1 MFPRRRIVSLTIA
14 LCLARWAIAAL
25 AGADS
30 SWQPA
35 TFGRT
40 RPLSPRGGTTGF
52 VRVPNEALGVAWTN
66 RCSPNR
72 FALRQNLLNGS
83 GLALGDY
90 DGDGLCDVYF
100 CNREGANAL
109 YRNLGNWQFTN
120 VTDAAGVAATHL
132 ISSGALFADFDGD
145 GRLDLHVTSFQGPD
159 ALYLNRGDGTFTNVI
174 ATAGVATAGGATS
187 STAADLDGD
196 GDLDLYVCRFAVEA
210 LLRDGSLVTTRMVNG
225 KPVVTGRAG
234 KRLRIQNG
242 KLYESGEPDGLF
254 FNQGDGRFVAANW
267 TERFSDE
274 TGKPLAEAPT
284 DLGFAAQLRDLNSD
298 GFPDLYV
305 CNDFQTP
312 DRIWINDG
320 RGHFRALPTAAI
332 RNMSHASMGVDFADL
347 DRDGRLDYYTVEMLP
362 REHPRHLS
370 HLVRGM
376 DAELRH
382 PREVLERDAFPRSV
396 LGHQRSDGTYAEI
409 AWYSHTA
416 TSDWSWN
423 PLFVDV
429 DLDGFEDLLI
439 SGGYGQ
445 DVNHL
450 DLAGGGGRGD
460 SRSVEAAPEKR
471 STLFPP
477 LDLQVLALRNRGD
490 LTFEEVSVAW
500 GFQERFVL
508 PAMALA
514 DLDNDGDL
522 DAVGNVFNGSPVF
535 YRNDST
541 APRIAVRLV
550 GAAPNTGGVG
560 ARVRLLGGPV
570 KVQEQEM
577 LAGGRYLATD
587 QGQRTFAAVGPGPFK
602 VEVRWRSGRLTTAE
616 VTPNQLVELHET
628 SASALPVPA
637 SPPSP
642 PPAEP
647 WFVEVALPKE
657 FAHTDPPS
665 EEMLRQPL
673 LPWRQGF
680 QGPGLSWWDS
690 DGDGQEELWLGNG
703 RGGVVR
709 GVGFTRTPLH
719 PPVATLRPALSPPLA
734 DDAQGLL
741 GLNLGEGRR
750 SLWVA
755 ISTFERG
762 QTSGPTA
769 LRFTADTN
777 SPSVQAG
784 TPLVHGPPNPG
795 PLAAG
800 DLDGDGD
807 LDLFVGGR
815 PGAGRYPE
823 AADAVIFR
831 NDDGEFHADPAA
843 SQPFRGLG
851 IATAALITDLDQD
864 GRPEIVVACEWGALR
879 VFSRTD
885 STWVERTAALGL
897 DRFRGLWQTL
907 EAGDFDGDGRLDLV
921 AGNWGLN
928 SYHQRTPKG
937 PWSLAFGDFDGDGR
951 ISIIESYF
959 EPTLGLV
966 APMRHREILAPE
978 LPWLIATFPKHADY
992 ARASLD
998 QVLGEH
1004 ASQASRVEATT
1015 LASMVLLNRGDHF
1028 ESVPL
1033 PREAQWTPI
1042 SSFAVADFDG
1052 DGDLDLVAAQNFFDV
1067 RDEDDRFDAGRGLLL
1082 LNDGAAR
1089 WRVVPAEESGIL
1101 ELGEQRGTATA
1112 DVDGDGRVDLAL
1124 AVNGGPARLW
1134 QNHHATPGIRLRFD
1148 AGPMNPE
1155 GIGTQFRVLDVQG
1168 AGPLQEVRAGGG
1180 RFSQSSARPVV
1191 GHRGAA
1197 RELWVRFPGQAPRT
1211 FPLPASLAEAV
1222 VSVARGLEPRR

>member
-1 MFPRRRIVSLTIA
+1 MSLTIA
-14 LCLARWAIAAL
+14 LCLAPWAIPRL
-25 AGADS
+25 SGADS
-30 SWQPA
+30 AWHTAS
-35 TFGRT
+35 FGRT
-40 RPLSPRGGTTGF
+40 RSLSPSGGAAGF
-52 VRVPNEALGVAWTN
+52 VRVANADLGIAWTN
-66 RCSPNR
+66 LCSANR

-109 YRNLGNWQFTN
+109 YRNLGHWHFTN
-120 VTDAAGVAATHL
+120 VTEAAGVAATHL
-132 ISSGALFADFDGD
+132 TSSGALFADLNGD

-174 ATAGVATAGGATS
+174 ASAGIGTTGGATS

-242 KLYESGEPDGLF
+242 KLYESGEPDVLF
-254 FNQGDGRFVAANW
+254 LNQGDGRFVAANW
-267 TERFSDE
+267 NERFTDE
-274 TGKPLAEAPT
+274 FGQPLAEAPA
-284 DLGFAAQLRDLNSD
+284 DLGFAAQLRDINGD

-312 DRIWINDG
+312 DQIWINDG
-320 RGHFRALPTAAI
+320 HAHFRALSTATV
-332 RNMSHASMGVDFADL
+332 RNMSYASMGVDFADL

-362 REHPRHLS
+362 QEHTRHLS

-382 PREVLERDAFPRSV
+382 PRDVLQRDAFPRSV

-409 AWYSHTA
+409 AWYAHTA
-416 TSDWSWN
+416 TSDWAWT
-423 PLFVDV
+423 PIFLDV

-450 DLAGGGGRGD
+450 DLAGGAGRGD
-460 SRSVEAAPEKR
+460 GRKVDASAEKR
-471 STLFPP
+471 GTVFPP
-477 LDLQVLALRNRGD
+477 LDLHVLAFRNRGD
-490 LTFEEVSVAW
+490 LTFEDVSAAW

-535 YRNDST
+535 YRNDTT
-541 APRIAVRLV
+541 APRIAVRLI
-550 GAAPNTGGVG
+550 GEAPNTGGVG
-560 ARVRLLGGPV
+560 ARIRVRGGNV

-577 LAGGRYLATD
+577 LAGGRYLSTD
-587 QGQRTFAAVGPGPFK
+587 QGQRTFATAGPGPFT
-602 VEVRWRSGRLTTAE
+602 VEVRWRSGRITTTDVA
-616 VTPNQLVELHET
+616 PNQLVELHEAK
-628 SASALPVPA
+628 ASALPTPA
-637 SPPSP
+637 AP
-642 PPAEP
+642 PPTPTAAP
-647 WFVEVALPKE
+647 WFVPIPLPKE

-665 EEMLRQPL
+665 EEMVRQPL

-690 DGDGQEELWLGNG
+690 DGDGHEELWLGSG
-703 RGGVVR
+703 RGGVVL
-709 GVGFTRTPLH
+709 GVGFTTTSNQ
-719 PPVATLRPALSPPLA
+719 PPRATLRPALSPLLP
-734 DDAQGLL
+734 DDAHGLL
-741 GLNLGEGRR
+741 GLNLGAGQRTF
-750 SLWVA
+750 WVTL
-755 ISTFERG
+755 STFESG
-762 QTSGPTA
+762 QTSGPAA
-769 LRFTADTN
+769 LSFSTR
-777 SPSVQAG
+777 G
-784 TPLVHGPPNPG
+784 TPASPQPGPPLLHGPSCPG

-807 LDLFVGGR
+807 LDLFVAGR

-823 AADAVIFR
+823 ASEAVIFR
-831 NDDGEFHADPAA
+831 NDRGEFHADLPA

-851 IATAALITDLDQD
+851 IATAALITDLDHD
-864 GRPEIVVACEWGALR
+864 GQPEIVVACEWGALR

-885 STWVERTAALGL
+885 QRWMERTAALGL
-897 DRFRGLWQTL
+897 DRFRGLWQTV
-907 EAGDFDGDGRLDLV
+907 EAGDFDGDGRMDLV

-951 ISIIESYF
+951 ISIVESYF
-959 EPTLGLV
+959 EPELRQTT
-966 APMRHREILAPE
+966 PMRHREILAPE

-992 ARASLD
+992 AHASLD

-1004 ASQASRVEATT
+1004 ASQATRIEATT
-1015 LASMVLLNRGDHF
+1015 LASMVFLNRGDHF
-1028 ESVPL
+1028 EALPL

-1042 SSFAVADFDG
+1042 ASFAVADFDG
-1052 DGDLDLVAAQNFFDV
+1052 DGDLDLMAAQNFFDV

-1082 LNDGAAR
+1082 LNDGTAH

-1134 QNHHATPGIRLRFD
+1134 QNQHATPGLRLRFD
-1148 AGPMNPE
+1148 AGDANPE
-1155 GIGTQFRVLDVQG
+1155 GIGTQFRILDAQG
-1168 AGPLQEVRAGGG
+1168 PGPIREVRAGGG
-1180 RFSQSSARPVV
+1180 RFSQSSPVQVV
-1191 GHRGAA
+1191 GHRGDA
-1197 RELWVRFPGQAPRT
+1197 RELWVRFPGQAART
-1211 FPLPASLAEAV
+1211 FPLPASLTEAV
-1222 VSVARGLEPRR
+1222 VSAARGLEARR